1 MNSEQKP
8 IDQLFYTLLKEF
20 LKVAYLLTFQKGSF
34 SVTEFAEN
42 LKRTQEEGV
51 ALLSVLKSLHMIKSV
66 DDPPGHYSI
75 TEGGK
80 NNLKIVL
87 TGGVFDIVHLGHL
100 KTLKEAKS
108 HGDILYVIIASDET
122 VKANKGRK
130 PLNNQENRVELLS
143 HIDIVDIVERGASD
157 PKKFIDIAIKVKPD
171 VIILGYDQT
180 HSEGKLTQLLSDHGL
195 QYTEIIKLEAR
206 IPNEKSSLKFKNLDE
221 HSFE

>member
-75 TEGGK
+75 TEGM
-80 NNLKIVL
+80 
-87 TGGVFDIVHLGHL
+87 
-100 KTLKEAKS
+100 
-108 HGDILYVIIASDET
+108 ILVS
-122 VKANKGRK
+122 
-130 PLNNQENRVELLS
+130 
-143 HIDIVDIVERGASD
+143 
-157 PKKFIDIAIKVKPD
+157 
-171 VIILGYDQT
+171 
-180 HSEGKLTQLLSDHGL
+180 
-195 QYTEIIKLEAR
+195 
-206 IPNEKSSLKFKNLDE
+206 
-221 HSFE
+221 